1 MQINWG
7 HVFTQQCCVVKN
19 LIPTKASLL
28 WLPLYWCGTKLR
40 SLTMALILL
49 VRELQCCV
57 PCSLHPWQN
66 SDQWLVFSLQSS
78 CSSRG
83 VDSLWR
89 RSPHCIQLDFIHPGA
104 GNGIWPRIKM
114 ELRFHLQSIRF
125 RLPQGFT
132 FSLGL
137 CFVLQVQTVG
147 TKICTFQSSSHETL
161 ICQRISFMPQKTRCL
176 QGCGIFISKDL
187 FTQLSCSAGQSS
199 TAARRM
205 KILNLTF
212 DSNDARGKFL
222 NIHPS
227 ILY

>member
-7 HVFTQQCCVVKN
+7 HVFTQN
-19 LIPTKASLL
+19 FIMTKASLP
-28 WLPLYWCGTKLR
+28 WLPLYWCGTKGR
-40 SLTMALILL
+40 SLTMTLILL

-57 PCSLHPWQN
+57 LCSLHPWQN
-66 SDQWLVFSLQSS
+66 SDQRLVFSLQSS

-89 RSPHCIQLDFIHPGA
+89 HSPHCIRLDFICIQELEIGSDTTDKDGA
-104 GNGIWPRIKM
+104 QIPLAVHQIQITTG
-114 ELRFHLQSIRF
+114 FHIQFGPLFCS
-125 RLPQGFT
+125 P
-132 FSLGL
+132 SP
-137 CFVLQVQTVG
+137 VG

-176 QGCGIFISKDL
+176 RGCGIFISKDL
-187 FTQLSCSAGQSS
+187 FTQLSCSAGQNS

-212 DSNDARGKFL
+212 DSPQMTQEAN
-222 NIHPS
+222 S
-227 ILY
+227 